1 MKICPNCGTEVER
14 IYCPDCGTKY
24 EEDAVAEGTEFVEE
38 MPEAEETADP
48 EEASY
53 EVRQEIVPVPGTQH
67 EYRQEPVVGKISAK
81 STGIIAYIT
90 WLGLI
95 IALIIGDREGAKFH
109 LNQALVIKLA
119 SVILGLAGSWVPVL
133 GALVA
138 VLGGIFTTV
147 CWGIGLYYAVTSQE
161 KEVPLLGQIKL
172 L

>member
-1 MKICPNCGTEVER
+1 MKICPKCGTEIER

-24 EEDAVAEGTEFVEE
+24 EEETIVEPVEE
-38 MPEAEETADP
+38 T

-53 EVRQEIVPVPGTQH
+53 EVRQEIVPVPGTQR
-67 EYRQEPVVGKISAK
+67 EYKQDTVEGKISAR

-95 IALIIGDREGAKFH
+95 IALILGDREGAKFH

-119 SVILGLAGSWVPVL
+119 SVIIGLAGSWVPVL
-133 GALVA
+133 GMLVA
-138 VLGGIFTTV
+138 VLGSIFTTV
-147 CWGIGLYYAVTSQE
+147 CWGMGLYYAVTSQE